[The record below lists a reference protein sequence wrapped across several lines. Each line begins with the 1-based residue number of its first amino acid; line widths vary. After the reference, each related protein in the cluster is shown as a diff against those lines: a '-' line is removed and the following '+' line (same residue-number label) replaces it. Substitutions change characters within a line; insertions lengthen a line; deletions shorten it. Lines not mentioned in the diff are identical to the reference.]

1 VSGRKRVQQAHVR
14 TNSVKDSICSVK
26 EQAVRFEQLWSNYVT
41 GNPYKPNGLES
52 DNYDNQCAIRISA
65 TLHKLGIEMR
75 SFSQKSVKPM
85 AGRETLGR
93 ILLDGK
99 PAATRAQEL
108 AEWLKLQPFCGL
120 PREPEDITGQHWEE
134 KIKGR
139 TGIIMFH
146 AYWLRSGETVPSG
159 GHIDLWNGSR
169 LTYNG
174 VTGTV
179 ETFARFRLGIH
190 RPWLPLYS
198 DLRSARLILFFFIP

>member
-1 VSGRKRVQQAHVR
+1 VSGQKRVQQARIR
-14 TNSVKDSICSVK
+14 TNSVKDSLCSV
-26 EQAVRFEQLWSNYVT
+26 EAPAVRFADLWGNYVS
-41 GNPYKPNGLES
+41 GNPYQPDGSES
-52 DNYDNQCAIRISA
+52 EEYGNQCAIRISA
-65 TLHKLGIEMR
+65 TLHKVGIEMR

-85 AGRETLGR
+85 AGRKTLGR

-120 PREPEDITGQHWEE
+120 PPEPENITGQDWEA

-146 AYWLRSGETVPSG
+146 AYWYRSGETVPSG

-174 VTGTV
+174 ITGTV

-198 DLRSARLILFFFIP
+198 DLRSAQLILFFFIP